1 MASLKN
7 SPGQYCLEQ
16 KGFEQQ
22 GQYLTYKYSQIPLQS
37 KLPGLGIN
45 AGSMRGGYFNNVLSN
60 NASNIES
67 HLYGIKQIDLTK
79 PKTQFVAQLNKLSEE
94 KFFKTPRDKVF
105 VPEPLVVH
113 KNQRPVGPFS
123 GV

>member
-16 KGFEQQ
+16 KAFKDQV
-22 GQYLTYKYSQIPLQS
+22 QYREYTYSQVPVNS

-45 AGSMRGGYFNNVLSN
+45 VGNMRGGYFNNVLSN

-79 PKTQFVAQLNKLSEE
+79 PKTQFVAELNKLPEQ
-94 KFFKTPRDKVF
+94 KWFKTPRVF
-105 VPEPLVVH
+105 VPEPLVVE

>member
-7 SPGQYCLEQ
+7 SPGEYCLEQ
-16 KGFEQQ
+16 KGFQQQ
-22 GQYLTYKYSQIPLQS
+22 GQYLTYKYSQVPLNS

-45 AGSMRGGYFNNVLSN
+45 VGNMRGGYFNNVLSN

-79 PKTQFVAQLNKLSEE
+79 PKTTFVAELNKLPEQ
-94 KFFKTPRDKVF
+94 KWFKTPRVF
-105 VPEPLVVH
+105 VPEPLVVQ
-113 KNQRPVGPFS
+113 KDQRPVGPYS

>member
-16 KGFEQQ
+16 KAFKDQV
-22 GQYLTYKYSQIPLQS
+22 QYREYTYSQVPVNS

-45 AGSMRGGYFNNVLSN
+45 VGNMRGGYYNNVLSN

-79 PKTQFVAQLNKLSEE
+79 PKTQFVAELNKLPEQ
-94 KFFKTPRDKVF
+94 KWFKTPRVF
-105 VPEPLVVH
+105 VPEPLVVE

>member
-16 KGFEQQ
+16 KAFKDQV
-22 GQYLTYKYSQIPLQS
+22 QYREYTYSQVPVNS

-45 AGSMRGGYFNNVLSN
+45 VGNMRGGYYNNILSN

-79 PKTQFVAQLNKLSEE
+79 PKTQFVAELNKLPEQ
-94 KFFKTPRDKVF
+94 KWFKTPRVF
-105 VPEPLVVH
+105 VPEPLVVE
-113 KNQRPVGPFS
+113 KNQRPVGPYS

>member
-16 KGFEQQ
+16 KAFKDQV
-22 GQYLTYKYSQIPLQS
+22 QYREYTYSQVPVNS

-45 AGSMRGGYFNNVLSN
+45 VGNMRGGYFNNVLSN

-67 HLYGIKQIDLTK
+67 HLYGIKQIGLTK
-79 PKTQFVAQLNKLSEE
+79 PKTQFVAELNKLPEQ
-94 KFFKTPRDKVF
+94 KWFKTPRVF
-105 VPEPLVVH
+105 VPEPLVVE
-113 KNQRPVGPFS
+113 KNQRPVGPYS

>member
-16 KGFEQQ
+16 KAFKDQV
-22 GQYLTYKYSQIPLQS
+22 QYREYTYSQVPVNS

-45 AGSMRGGYFNNVLSN
+45 VGNMRGGYYNNVLSN

-79 PKTQFVAQLNKLSEE
+79 PKTQFVAELNKLPEQ
-94 KFFKTPRDKVF
+94 KWFKTPRVF
-105 VPEPLVVH
+105 VPEPLVVE
-113 KNQRPVGPFS
+113 KNQRPVGPYS

>member
-16 KGFEQQ
+16 RGFKQQ

-67 HLYGIKQIDLTK
+67 NLYGIKQIDLTK
-79 PKTQFVAQLNKLSEE
+79 PKTQFVAQLNKLPEE

-105 VPEPLVVH
+105 VPEPLVVQ

>member
-16 KGFEQQ
+16 QGFKQQ
-22 GQYLTYKYSQIPLQS
+22 GQYLTYKYSQIPLNTR
-37 KLPGLGIN
+37 LPGLGIN
-45 AGSMRGGYFNNVLSN
+45 VGNMRGGYFNNVLSN

-79 PKTQFVAQLNKLSEE
+79 PKTTFVAELNKLPEQ
-94 KFFKTPRDKVF
+94 KWFKTPRVF
-105 VPEPLVVH
+105 VPEPLVVQ
-113 KNQRPVGPFS
+113 KDQRPVGPYS

>member
-7 SPGQYCLEQ
+7 SPGEYCLEQ
-16 KGFEQQ
+16 KAFNDQI
-22 GQYLTYKYSQIPLQS
+22 QYREYKYSQVPLNS

-45 AGSMRGGYFNNVLSN
+45 VGNMRGGYFNNVLSN

-79 PKTQFVAQLNKLSEE
+79 PKKTFVAELNKLPEQ
-94 KFFKTPRDKVF
+94 KWFKTPRVF
-105 VPEPLVVH
+105 VPEPLVVQ

>member
-16 KGFEQQ
+16 KAFKDQV
-22 GQYLTYKYSQIPLQS
+22 QYREYTYSQVPVSS

-45 AGSMRGGYFNNVLSN
+45 VGNMRGGYYNNILSN

-79 PKTQFVAQLNKLSEE
+79 PKTQFVAELNKLPEQ
-94 KFFKTPRDKVF
+94 KWFKTPRVF
-105 VPEPLVVH
+105 VPEPLVVE
-113 KNQRPVGPFS
+113 KNQRPVGPYS

>member
-16 KGFEQQ
+16 RGFEQQ

-45 AGSMRGGYFNNVLSN
+45 VGNMRGGYFNNVFYTRNSYFN
-60 NASNIES
+60 EC
-67 HLYGIKQIDLTK
+67 T
-79 PKTQFVAQLNKLSEE
+79 
-94 KFFKTPRDKVF
+94 
-105 VPEPLVVH
+105 
-113 KNQRPVGPFS
+113 
-123 GV
+123 

>member
-7 SPGQYCLEQ
+7 LPGSYNLEQ
-16 KGFEQQ
+16 KAFAERN
-22 GQYLTYKYSQIPLQS
+22 QYLTYKYSQIPTKS
-37 KLPGLGIN
+37 KMPGLGIN
-45 AGSMRGGYFNNVLSN
+45 VGNMRGGYYNNVLSD

-67 HLYGIKQIDLTK
+67 NLMGIKQIDLTQPKKNFK
-79 PKTQFVAQLNKLSEE
+79 PLLKKIGEE
-94 KFFKTPRDKVF
+94 VFFKTPRVF
-105 VPEPLVVH
+105 VPEPLVVE

>member
-16 KGFEQQ
+16 QGFEHQ
-22 GQYLTYKYSQIPLQS
+22 GQYLNYKYSQVPLTS

-45 AGSMRGGYFNNVLSN
+45 VGNMRGGYFNNVLSN

-67 HLYGIKQIDLTK
+67 NLYGIKQIDLTK

-105 VPEPLVVH
+105 VPEPLVVQ

>member
-16 KGFEQQ
+16 KAFKNQV
-22 GQYLTYKYSQIPLQS
+22 QYREYTYSQVPVNS

-45 AGSMRGGYFNNVLSN
+45 VGNMRGGYYNNVLSN

-79 PKTQFVAQLNKLSEE
+79 PKTQFVAELNKLPEQ
-94 KFFKTPRDKVF
+94 KWFKTPRVF
-105 VPEPLVVH
+105 VPEPLVVE

>member
-16 KGFEQQ
+16 KAFKDQV
-22 GQYLTYKYSQIPLQS
+22 QYREYTYSQVPVSS

-45 AGSMRGGYFNNVLSN
+45 VGNMRGGYFNNILSN

-79 PKTQFVAQLNKLSEE
+79 PKTKFVAELNKLPEE
-94 KFFKTPRDKVF
+94 QWFKTPRVF
-105 VPEPLVVH
+105 VPEPLVVQ
-113 KNQRPVGPFS
+113 KNQRPVGPYS

>member
-7 SPGQYCLEQ
+7 SPGEYCLEQ
-16 KGFEQQ
+16 KEFVDQKK
-22 GQYLTYKYSQIPLQS
+22 YLLYKYSQIPLQS

-45 AGSMRGGYFNNVLSN
+45 AGNMRGGYFNNILSN

-67 HLYGIKQIDLTK
+67 NLYGIRQIDLTK
-79 PKTQFVAQLNKLSEE
+79 PKTTFKPELNKLCIQE
-94 KFFKTPRDKVF
+94 FFKTPRVF
-105 VPEPLVVH
+105 IPEPLVVQ

>member
-1 MASLKN
+1 MLVSN
-7 SPGQYCLEQ
+7 
-16 KGFEQQ
+16 
-22 GQYLTYKYSQIPLQS
+22 QITRSTVSAAWL
-37 KLPGLGIN
+37 
-45 AGSMRGGYFNNVLSN
+45 NVLSN

-67 HLYGIKQIDLTK
+67 NLYGIKQIDLTK

-105 VPEPLVVH
+105 VPEPLVVI

>member
-16 KGFEQQ
+16 KAFKNQV
-22 GQYLTYKYSQIPLQS
+22 QYREYTYSQVPVNS

-45 AGSMRGGYFNNVLSN
+45 VGNMRGGYFNNVLSN

-79 PKTQFVAQLNKLSEE
+79 PKTQFVAELNKLPEQ
-94 KFFKTPRDKVF
+94 KWFKTPRVF
-105 VPEPLVVH
+105 VPEPLVVE